1 MSFDERRRALEILT
15 ELNNKRAVDSFYV
28 FVQVMSPFILGQDY
42 EDGPHIKFLA
52 ETLQDI
58 VVSMEGGKARRKQ
71 ISLPPRSM
79 KTVISNLFVAWVL
92 GRHPNWKILHVSHT
106 QSLIEDVS
114 GRPIRD
120 LISTFEYQ
128 QIFPGT
134 IAQRTAIVTGKPGII
149 S

>member
-1 MSFDERRRALEILT
+1 MNMPSMSFDERRRALEILT

-71 ISLPPRSM
+71 ISLFR
-79 KTVISNLFVAWVL
+79 N
-92 GRHPNWKILHVSHT
+92 
-106 QSLIEDVS
+106 
-114 GRPIRD
+114 
-120 LISTFEYQ
+120 
-128 QIFPGT
+128 
-134 IAQRTAIVTGKPGII
+134 
-149 S
+149 